1 MAQELQELA
10 KTPWTREQWIDQVR
24 CVQDGCDDT
33 PNEEEEHGTSLDS
46 IMRKAAMIRNAA
58 IGVVRKETKAQNDLL
73 RRARDIASR
82 GGLLDETFLSYLYDY
97 LQICLE
103 WAAIWYKCRTAIG
116 HEGAGSAES
125 DRKAL
130 GQILKVLKVI
140 ETDVEEKDMFSLQQ
154 LCHYSACGGN
164 GSSSVCDDGLYLHPV
179 LVDGYFVFQ

>member
-1 MAQELQELA
+1 
-10 KTPWTREQWIDQVR
+10 
-24 CVQDGCDDT
+24 
-33 PNEEEEHGTSLDS
+33 
-46 IMRKAAMIRNAA
+46 MRKADMIREAA
-58 IGVVRKETKAQNDLL
+58 LGVVRKGNTNAQNDLL

-82 GGLLDETFLSYLYDY
+82 GGILDETFLSYLYDY

-103 WAAIWYKCRTAIG
+103 WAAICYKCRTALG

-130 GQILKVLKVI
+130 YQILKVLKVI
-140 ETDVEEKDMFSLQQ
+140 ETDVGEKEILSLQQ

-164 GSSSVCDDGLYLHPV
+164 GSPSVCDDGLYLHPV